1 MRSFFATVGI
11 TTSSWGIVGGV
22 VDGGG
27 YSSPG
32 DSDISAE
39 NGVIIGGE
47 EERLSCGGFFT
58 LKKDDGVLGAL
69 LSTNVRLS
77 GAAALLGGVGG
88 GVVGGVE
95 SPELGRSFES
105 DEYLRGDDKG
115 CVFDMVFVDVLL
127 LCFGTLLFGTT

>member
-1 MRSFFATVGI
+1 M
-11 TTSSWGIVGGV
+11 TSSWGIVGV
-22 VDGGG
+22 VDGG
-27 YSSPG
+27 YSSTG
-32 DSDISAE
+32 DSENSAE

-47 EERLSCGGFFT
+47 EERLSCGLFVVV
-58 LKKDDGVLGAL
+58 KDDGVLGAL
-69 LSTNVRLS
+69 VSMNVRLS
-77 GAAALLGGVGG
+77 GTVALLSGVGG

-95 SPELGRSFES
+95 SPEFGRSFES